1 MSYDLKEINE
11 AISNIHHEIFECHW
25 EQDEDDEIIYI
36 SCYSDAYM
44 VVVKFMGVHIW
55 SSDNDLR
62 DVINENGDK
71 EPLEPYLRKMIMLE
85 IEKIRK
91 INLA

>member
-36 SCYSDAYM
+36 SCFSNAYR
-44 VVVKFMGVHIW
+44 VVVKFLDIPIW
-55 SSDNDLR
+55 GSDNDRR
-62 DVINENGDK
+62 DVISDNGDK
-71 EPLEPYLRKMIMLE
+71 EPLEPHLRKMIMAE